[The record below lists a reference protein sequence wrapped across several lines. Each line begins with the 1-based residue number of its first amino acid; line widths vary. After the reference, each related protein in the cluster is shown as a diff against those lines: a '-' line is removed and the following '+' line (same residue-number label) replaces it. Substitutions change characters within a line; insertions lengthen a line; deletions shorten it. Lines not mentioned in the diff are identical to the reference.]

1 MINLYSEI
9 AAKLEEMW
17 PKLKSMM
24 ENFVTFFSENVVV
37 DPSTFDVN
45 AYAEKL
51 VAMALTDTATK
62 EQFVGVYNVRTIT
75 KILV

>member
-1 MINLYSEI
+1 MYSEI
-9 AAKLEEMW
+9 AAKLKEMW

-24 ENFVTFFSENVVV
+24 ENFVTFVNDNVVV
-37 DPSTFDVN
+37 DPSNFDVN

-62 EQFVGVYNVRTIT
+62 EQFAKVYNVRIIT
-75 KILV
+75 KVLV

>member
-1 MINLYSEI
+1 
-9 AAKLEEMW
+9 MW

-24 ENFVTFFSENVVV
+24 ENFVTFFSDNVVV
-37 DPSTFDVN
+37 DPSNFDVK

-51 VAMALTDTATK
+51 VAMALTDAATV
-62 EQFVGVYNVRTIT
+62 EQFEGVYNVRIIT